1 MLQQPKGRPVTSP
14 VELKEG
20 FYLEIKT
27 NGSNSSVKIRR
38 DSTAEIELAI
48 GQYENSKIVT
58 YLGQVKAGKWLDGK
72 NKGTKA
78 VLPKIGGNTYS

>member
-1 MLQQPKGRPVTSP
+1 MLQQPK

-38 DSTAEIELAI
+38 DSTAETEFAI
-48 GQYENSKIVT
+48 AQYDKSKTVT
-58 YLGQVKAGKWLDGK
+58 YLGQVKAGKWLNGK
-72 NKGTKA
+72 NKGKKTA
-78 VLPKIGGNTYS
+78 

>member
-1 MLQQPKGRPVTSP
+1 MLQQPKGRPVTNP

-38 DSTAEIELAI
+38 DSTDEIELAI
-48 GQYENSKIVT
+48 GQYKNSKIVN

-72 NKGTKA
+72 NKGQKA
-78 VLPKIGGNTYS
+78 ILPKTGYT

>member
-1 MLQQPKGRPVTSP
+1 MLQQPK

-38 DSTAEIELAI
+38 DSMAEIELAI
-48 GQYENSKIVT
+48 GQYKNIKIVT

-72 NKGTKA
+72 NKGKKA
-78 VLPKIGGNTYS
+78 VLPGAGDNTYSSQV

>member
-1 MLQQPKGRPVTSP
+1 MLRQPKGGPTTNP
-14 VELKEG
+14 VELKDG

-27 NGSNSSVKIRR
+27 KGSNPSVKIRR
-38 DSTAEIELAI
+38 ESTDEIELAI

-72 NKGTKA
+72 NKGQKA
-78 VLPKIGGNTYS
+78 VLPNTGYTYA

>member
-1 MLQQPKGRPVTSP
+1 MLIQQPKGRPVTNP

-27 NGSNSSVKIRR
+27 KGSNSSVKIRR

-72 NKGTKA
+72 NKGKKA
-78 VLPKIGGNTYS
+78 AQTPNLW